1 MKGLF
6 ISFEGPDGS
15 GKTTQIGYLKNYLE
29 GIGHKVVVTR
39 EPGGT
44 VISEKIRK
52 VILDPAHGEMD
63 DRTEVL
69 LYAAS
74 RAQHVAEF
82 ILPHLEKG
90 HTVLCDRFVDSSIV
104 YQGHGRALGEKVR
117 EINDFAIKGCM
128 PNITFLFKMDPEKG
142 KNRITEHDRLEMEG
156 LDYHNTVYDAYLELE
171 KKYPKRIKAVN
182 AEGTIEEIH
191 KDIVAILSSFLDNN
205 HR

>member
-29 GIGHKVVVTR
+29 EIGHKVVVTR

-52 VILDPAHGEMD
+52 MILDPAYSEMD

-82 ILPHLEKG
+82 ILPHLEQG
-90 HTVLCDRFVDSSIV
+90 YTVLCDRFVDSSIV
-104 YQGHGRALGEKVR
+104 YQGYGRALGEQVR
-117 EINDFAIKGCM
+117 EINEFAIKGCM
-128 PNITFLFKMDPEKG
+128 PDITFLFKIDPAKG
-142 KNRITEHDRLEMEG
+142 KKRITDHDRLEMEG
-156 LDYHNTVYDAYLELE
+156 LEYHNTVYDAYLALE
-171 KKYPKRIKAVN
+171 KIYPKRIKSIN
-182 AEGTIEEIH
+182 AEGTIEAIH
-191 KDIVAILSSFLDNN
+191 HDIVEILRSFLN
-205 HR
+205 HYMR